1 MKSQPVPVIHP
12 LNVPQFKIPEKT
24 TLKNQIEIFEF
35 PGIVNEISRVDIV
48 FNSGKWHEKSPM
60 IANSVAKLFKSGTRL
75 HSAFQMSESID
86 FLGSTLNVFAGY
98 HGFTISIYSMRK
110 NLIKTLTL
118 MMECLNESIFPED
131 EYENYIKNL
140 SSKQSIREEK
150 TELIADRALK
160 NSIFGK
166 YHPYGYESEQEYI
179 NQLSLEKIKYYFHKE
194 VQSQKPTI
202 YISGT
207 FGDEEIHFL
216 EKIFSEEAYIKQQE
230 NVQHVITSSPNFI
243 QNIKKEKSAQTS
255 ISIGAT
261 SIHKTHEDYAHLSL
275 TNTIF
280 GGYFGSRLMS
290 NIREEKGY
298 TYGIY
303 SILQTYRNSGAIFVQ
318 TETSHEHAQAC
329 INEIQTEIK
338 KLQQELISDDEMK
351 QAKNYLLGKY
361 LSRMDGAFAQME
373 LFKNLQIEGVDIQ
386 YFNRFAHTIQN
397 MTKNVVRD
405 MAQKHFNFETMYQIT
420 VGN

>member
-1 MKSQPVPVIHP
+1 MKSHPIPIIHP
-12 LNVPQFKIPEKT
+12 LHVPAFKIPEKT
-24 TLKNQIEIFEF
+24 ILKNQVEILEF
-35 PGIVNEISRVDIV
+35 SGIVNEISRVDIV
-48 FNSGKWHEKSPM
+48 FNSGKWNENAPM

-75 HSAFQMSESID
+75 HSAYQLSESID
-86 FLGSTLNVFAGY
+86 FLGSTINVFAGY

-118 MMECLNESIFPED
+118 MMECLNESVFPED

-140 SSKQSIREEK
+140 RSKQSIREEK
-150 TELIADRALK
+150 TEVIADRVLK

-166 YHPYGYESEQEYI
+166 YHPYGYESEQDYI
-179 NQLSLEKIKYYFHKE
+179 DQLSLEEIKNYFQKE

-202 YISGT
+202 YISGS
-207 FGDEEIHFL
+207 FGDEEIKFL
-216 EKIFSEEAYIKQQE
+216 EKLFSEETYIPQQE
-230 NVQHVITSSPNFI
+230 NVQHVITPSSNYI

-255 ISIGAT
+255 IAIGST
-261 SIHKTHEDYAHLSL
+261 SIHKTHEDYAQLSL

-318 TETSHEHAQAC
+318 TETSHEHTIAC
-329 INEIQTEIK
+329 IHEIQSEIQ
-338 KLQQELISDDEMK
+338 KLQEELISDDEMK
-351 QAKNYLLGKY
+351 QARNYLLGKY
-361 LSRMDGAFAQME
+361 LGRMDGAFAQME
-373 LFKNLQIEGVDIQ
+373 LYKNFQIEGVDIQ
-386 YFNRFAHTIQN
+386 YFNKFAHTIQN